1 MHHPVH
7 RLKALCHG
15 QHKTPG
21 YRVQSVNGFTVI
33 NPFTAMLAGP
43 SLGKPP
49 IKLPNLK
56 PLRFFSSFVSA
67 HEKISVKMF
76 SIENRFVTG
85 PSNILSPGMYVCMD
99 ILQDVAV
106 KGLRFGFATKSWLG
120 YLSVGKNQEEG
131 GGGEGGGKGQS
142 NQNIN

>member
-1 MHHPVH
+1 
-7 RLKALCHG
+7 
-15 QHKTPG
+15 
-21 YRVQSVNGFTVI
+21 
-33 NPFTAMLAGP
+33 
-43 SLGKPP
+43 
-49 IKLPNLK
+49 
-56 PLRFFSSFVSA
+56 
-67 HEKISVKMF
+67 MF

-106 KGLRFGFATKSWLG
+106 KGLKFGFATKSRLG

-131 GGGEGGGKGQS
+131 GGGKRGLGGGKGQS